1 MQPRLFAATNILAR
15 LLIQFA
21 TRQGNSYVN
30 VVSSDGTFKD
40 RRFASFLSRH
50 MPTRIIAQPSTDKQ
64 RLPKSQVESRTCS
77 YASVSKISRS
87 SFFQMFFYPPPSDCA
102 SLQYG
107 DMRSLD
113 TWLIPYSCLPFPRD
127 IKLGVDSNVF
137 TYSMIDANGT
147 FIIHELY
154 QVLST
159 RIVLSKC
166 RHSSP
171 S

>member
-40 RRFASFLSRH
+40 QRFASFLSRH

-77 YASVSKISRS
+77 YASVKKFLSNLFFRCFSTHLLQTAPHSNTAICGHLTLG
-87 SFFQMFFYPPPSDCA
+87 SFLIHVCHFIRTSNLGLTPM
-102 SLQYG
+102 SL
-107 DMRSLD
+107 L
-113 TWLIPYSCLPFPRD
+113 T
-127 IKLGVDSNVF
+127 
-137 TYSMIDANGT
+137 A
-147 FIIHELY
+147 
-154 QVLST
+154 
-159 RIVLSKC
+159 
-166 RHSSP
+166 
-171 S
+171 